1 MWTAALRRGSMAE
14 PMDPIAEQLLAALR
28 TLPRSDAIA
37 QALSLCRDGSVRTP
51 EAKCAAAHVL
61 LRSDDAKVVQ
71 AAHDLALSAAGK
83 HTDAMPLAARCYDRL
98 RVLAGE
104 AQKFGTCRNADGSM
118 HAVDPRTTDSE
129 RAKWGLPP
137 LAVLAERVEQENR

>member
-1 MWTAALRRGSMAE
+1 MWTAALRRGSMAN

-51 EAKCAAAHVL
+51 EAKCAAARVL
-61 LRSDDAKVVQ
+61 LCSDDAKVVQ

-83 HTDAMPLAARCYDRL
+83 HADAMPLAARCYDRL

-104 AQKFGTCRNADGSM
+104 PQKFGTCRNADGSM
-118 HAVDPRTTDSE
+118 YAVDPRTTDSE

>member
-1 MWTAALRRGSMAE
+1 MAD
-14 PMDPIAEQLLAALR
+14 PMDPIAEQLVAAMR
-28 TLPRSDAIA
+28 TMPISEAIER
-37 QALSLCRDGSVRTP
+37 ALSQLREGSVRTP
-51 EAKCAAAHVL
+51 EAKCAASRVL

-83 HTDAMPLAARCYDRL
+83 HVDAMPLAARCYDRL

-104 AQKFGTCRNADGSM
+104 SQKFGTCRNADGSM
-118 HAVDPRTTDSE
+118 YAVDPRTTDSE

-137 LAVLAERVEQENR
+137 LAVLVASGAQEER